1 MPPHPRHFLA
11 TALLS
16 FATVTVPMEAAGAAP
31 PHTSNA
37 PQAHV
42 DDIAHRGASGYA
54 PENTLAAVRIGV
66 EQGADLVEID
76 IQRTA
81 DGALVVMHDTTLAR
95 TTDADEI
102 FPERAPWSVG
112 DFTLA
117 ELQLLDAGSWFSEEF
132 AGEPIPTLDQVLE
145 TLRGRAGLLL
155 EAKSPSLYPGIAEDI
170 LDTLESYPGFLNAAA
185 RAGRLV
191 VQSFDYGFMETF
203 NALAPDV
210 PVGLLGGPPSDD
222 VLVEVSAWADQIN
235 PQYRTVDRALVE
247 RVHELGM
254 TISVYTVNQE
264 DDMRAMIDL
273 GVDGIITNYP
283 ARLEQVLEQRAE
295 AGPRR
300 ADRPAGTLVAVEAS

>member
-16 FATVTVPMEAAGAAP
+16 FATVTVPLEAAGATP
-31 PHTSNA
+31 PPTSNA

-42 DDIAHRGASGYA
+42 DNIAHRGASGYA
-54 PENTLAAVRIGV
+54 PENTLAAVRLGV
-66 EQGADLVEID
+66 EQVADLVEID

-95 TTDADEI
+95 TTDVEEI
-102 FPERAPWSVG
+102 FPDRAPWNVG

-155 EAKSPSLYPGIAEDI
+155 EVKSPSLYPGIAEDI
-170 LDTLESYPGFLNAAA
+170 LGTLESYPGFLNAAA

-191 VQSFDYGFMETF
+191 VQSFDYGFMEAF
-203 NALAPDV
+203 NVLAPDV

-235 PQYRTVDRALVE
+235 PQYRTVDRAFVE

-254 TISVYTVNQE
+254 TISVYTVNQA
-264 DDMRAMIDL
+264 DAMRALIDL

-283 ARLEQVLEQRAE
+283 DRLEQVLEQRAE

-300 ADRPAGTLVAVEAS
+300 PGRPAGSLVAVEAA